1 MAAKARNTDVQISK
15 AFHDLDALMEMAKP
29 MVALANK
36 MSKSIREKQGEVSD
50 DETIQFKS
58 YLMSMGIS
66 DPVTRDTYGSKQTYF
81 VQLAKEIESAL
92 RQPVSEAGGMMTL
105 TDAYVRINR

>member
-15 AFHDLDALMEMAKP
+15 AFQDLDALMEMAKP

-36 MSKSIREKQGEVSD
+36 MSKRIREKKGDVSD

-58 YLMSMGIS
+58 YLMSMVCFIHKLS
-66 DPVTRDTYGSKQTYF
+66 VNSLKKIIQFYPK
-81 VQLAKEIESAL
+81 LML
-92 RQPVSEAGGMMTL
+92 HM
-105 TDAYVRINR
+105 